1 MTVMVNTELKLK
13 HEFDPVRTRHYMN
26 GVLSVLHC
34 HHFMTLYC
42 QLADDAEIV
51 DGKKLLFDSAEEAFY
66 PIFTDYFAQYD
77 LTALPDRVAIAEQY
91 YSAIGMGLLSITGM
105 GQSSGAVE
113 LSRSHTD
120 EGWKQKWG
128 ERDKPV
134 NFATCGFIAA
144 FFAAAFDQPMGTYE
158 VEEVQS
164 IVSGAEKSVFRVVHK

>member
-1 MTVMVNTELKLK
+1 MVKTELKLK

-34 HHFMTLYC
+34 HHFMSLYS

-51 DGKKLLFDSAEEAFY
+51 DGKKLLFDSAEETFY
-66 PIFTDYFAQYD
+66 PVFKDYFEEYKVAT
-77 LTALPDRVAIAEQY
+77 LSDRAAIVEQHFA
-91 YSAIGMGLLSITGM
+91 AIGMGLMTVKGM
-105 GQSSGAVE
+105 GKNSGVVE

-120 EGWKQKWG
+120 EGWKKKWG

-134 NFATCGFIAA
+134 NFVTCGFIAA
-144 FFAAAFDQPMGTYE
+144 FFAAAFDQPMGTYD
-158 VEEVQS
+158 VQEVQS